1 MVKQRI
7 NELAFYRVDFP
18 FTPEERDNYIAEGI
32 TMESLLGPQYMA
44 VVGPNAWNDT
54 SIQPDDPWLLENYVF
69 VDDNGNRRF
78 RTAAEMRD
86 HSRTNMERFQHS
98 PVAQNFFNDFIT
110 KTASLFRSDY

>member
-1 MVKQRI
+1 MLK
-7 NELAFYRVDFP
+7 LAIGMIS

-69 VDDNGNRRF
+69 VDDCLKNKEAVGHPCDTF
-78 RTAAEMRD
+78 
-86 HSRTNMERFQHS
+86 
-98 PVAQNFFNDFIT
+98 V
-110 KTASLFRSDY
+110 